1 MSKKVSM
8 PPRIAPLQ
16 RVVAE
21 VITDPAEQAALDKF
35 RKLEKQKPGGLKAK
49 MNRNDARA
57 ASRSRAKRREEKRGR
72 DSWS

>member
-35 RKLEKQKPGGLKAK
+35 RKLEKQKQGGQKAK
-49 MNRNDARA
+49 MNHKDARV
-57 ASRSRAKRREEKRGR
+57 ASASAPKRKRNCT
-72 DSWS
+72 SV